1 MGITINLVN
10 DSNIDLVKNATDEQ
24 LEQAFIAIASSAEA
38 YALVEVD
45 KLVYQTPESPNYT
58 RTYRLRDNITSA
70 SDGRSAVVGTDVEYA
85 PYVEYGSRGM
95 HARPFLRNAV
105 ENHVDY
111 YQKVLETYLSHV
123 PDQN

>member
-10 DSNIDLVKNATDEQ
+10 ESNIDLVRNATAEQ
-24 LEQAFIAIASSAEA
+24 IEQAMIAIASSAEA

-45 KLVYQTPESPNYT
+45 KLIYQTPESPNYQ
-58 RTYRLRDNITSA
+58 RTYRLRDNITST
-70 SDGRSAVVGTDVEYA
+70 SDERSATVGTDVEYA

-95 HARPFLRNAV
+95 HPRPFLRNAV

-111 YQKVLETYLSHV
+111 YQKVLETYLKQV
-123 PDQN
+123 EN